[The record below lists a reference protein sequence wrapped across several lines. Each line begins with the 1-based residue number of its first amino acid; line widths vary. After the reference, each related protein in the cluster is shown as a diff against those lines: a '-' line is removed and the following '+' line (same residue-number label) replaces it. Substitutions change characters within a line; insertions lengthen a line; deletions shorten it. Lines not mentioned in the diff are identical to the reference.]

1 MNKIKFD
8 GIYCGLIKK
17 YSDTDTTNTGKKYDT
32 GKLRYDLVKPEMLE
46 AIAEVMTYGA
56 NKYGDNNWQGVETDR
71 YYAALMRHLQAWR
84 KGELVDEE
92 SGLHHLKHALC
103 NIAFILSKELER

>member
-1 MNKIKFD
+1 
-8 GIYCGLIKK
+8 
-17 YSDTDTTNTGKKYDT
+17 
-32 GKLRYDLVKPEMLE
+32 MLE